1 MSDSYKSI
9 YEDETKYRETQDDLQ
24 KRIREINDK
33 IINLED
39 QKVNLMM
46 LKRDINWKYTYN
58 RLDNCFTDEM
68 KQMLEDHYSEE
79 KS

>member
-1 MSDSYKSI
+1 MKWSK
-9 YEDETKYRETQDDLQ
+9 
-24 KRIREINDK
+24 K
-33 IINLED
+33 IILTK
-39 QKVNLMM
+39 KVNLMM

>member
-1 MSDSYKSI
+1 MSDSYKSL

-24 KRIREINDK
+24 KRIKEVNDK
-33 IINLED
+33 IMNLED
-39 QKVNLMM
+39 LKMNLMM

-58 RLDNCFTDEM
+58 RLDNCFTEEM

>member
-1 MSDSYKSI
+1 MSDSYKSL

-24 KRIREINDK
+24 RRIKEVNDK
-33 IINLED
+33 IMNLED
-39 QKVNLMM
+39 LKMNLMM

-58 RLDNCFTDEM
+58 RLDNCFTEEM

>member
-1 MSDSYKSI
+1 MSDSYKSL

-24 KRIREINDK
+24 KRIKEVNDK
-33 IINLED
+33 IMNLED
-39 QKVNLMM
+39 LKMNLMM

-68 KQMLEDHYSEE
+68 KQMLEDRFSEE